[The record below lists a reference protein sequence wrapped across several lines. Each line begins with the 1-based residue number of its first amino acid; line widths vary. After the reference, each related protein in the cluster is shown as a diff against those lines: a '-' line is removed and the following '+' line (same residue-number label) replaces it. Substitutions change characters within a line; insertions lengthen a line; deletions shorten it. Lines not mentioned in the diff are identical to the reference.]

1 MLGENIILHRKRL
14 GLSQQALADQLHV
27 VRQTVSKWEKNLSV
41 PDADA
46 LIRLAEALDTTVQ
59 ALLGMPE
66 EAAAPETSDIALSL
80 MRINDQLA
88 IQNRRRR
95 RVWTV
100 VAWVLGG
107 FLALNVLLLV
117 LGWASYVDPGSLQE
131 GHAIENTVDS
141 SVEVNAPD

>member
-59 ALLGMPE
+59 TLLGMPE

-95 RVWTV
+95 RVSTV

-131 GHAIENTVDS
+131 GHAIETTVDAY
-141 SVEVNAPD
+141 EVTALPQ

>member
-14 GLSQQALADQLHV
+14 GLSQQALAEQLHV

-46 LIRLAEALDTTVQ
+46 LIHLAEALDTTVQ

-66 EAAAPETSDIALSL
+66 EAAAPDTSDIALAL

-100 VAWVLGG
+100 VAWVLGA
-107 FLALNVLLLV
+107 FVALNALLLV
-117 LGWASYVDPGSLQE
+117 LGWAAYATPATLQE
-131 GHAIENTVDS
+131 SHTIETTIDS
-141 SVEVNAPD
+141 SVEVASPD

>member
-27 VRQTVSKWEKNLSV
+27 VRQTISKWEKNLSV

-46 LIRLAEALDTTVQ
+46 LIRLADALDTTVQ

-66 EAAAPETSDIALSL
+66 EASAPDTSDVALAL
-80 MRINDQLA
+80 MRINDQMA

-100 VAWVLGG
+100 VAWVLGI
-107 FLALNVLLLV
+107 FVALNALLLV
-117 LGWASYVDPGSLQE
+117 LGWAAYTSSATLQE
-131 GHAIENTVDS
+131 GLPVETTVE
-141 SVEVNAPD
+141 SVPSDESF

>member
-59 ALLGMPE
+59 TLLGMPE

-131 GHAIENTVDS
+131 GHAIETTVDS
-141 SVEVNAPD
+141 SVEVNAPN

>member
-59 ALLGMPE
+59 TLLGMPE

-107 FLALNVLLLV
+107 FLALNALLLV
-117 LGWASYVDPGSLQE
+117 LSWASYVDPGSLQE
-131 GHAIENTVDS
+131 GHAIETTVDS

>member
-1 MLGENIILHRKRL
+1 
-14 GLSQQALADQLHV
+14 
-27 VRQTVSKWEKNLSV
+27 
-41 PDADA
+41 
-46 LIRLAEALDTTVQ
+46 
-59 ALLGMPE
+59 MPE

-107 FLALNVLLLV
+107 FLALNALLLV
-117 LGWASYVDPGSLQE
+117 LSWASYVDPGSLQE
-131 GHAIENTVDS
+131 RHAIETTVDS

>member
-131 GHAIENTVDS
+131 GHAIETTVDS

>member
-59 ALLGMPE
+59 TLLGMPE

-107 FLALNVLLLV
+107 FLALNALLLV

-131 GHAIENTVDS
+131 GHAIETTVDS